1 MVAET
6 PGPMKCTS
14 LMVALLASA
23 CGGGRADAPADAPAD
38 GPPDAAVDPEPTTVV
53 SLTFDDTRADQYQ
66 VGAMVAARQM
76 RATFYV
82 NSSRLGREGY
92 MTREQLGAL
101 QAQGNEI
108 GGHSLAHVYL
118 STLDSDAA
126 RREVCDDR
134 VALLAAGLEASTFAY
149 PFGDESTGL
158 RRIAALCGYTA
169 ARDSGGLVTGS
180 HCADCPLAEQ
190 MPPVDAFDIN
200 SISSIA
206 STATLEDLEQYV
218 LQAEAAGGGWVP
230 LVFHRVC
237 DGCSDS
243 SVTAATLSAFLDWLA
258 ARRSGGTAVQTVA
271 QVMGGAVQ
279 PGTAGPLP
287 GPGANLVPNPSLEL
301 DGNRD
306 EVPDCWHR
314 RGSGTNDA
322 TYALVDGAF
331 DGAIAQQI
339 SITSYTDGTR
349 RLLTRPECPVPTR
362 PGRAYRIT
370 SWYVADTP
378 PRFAVYYRNAAGIW
392 LSLAQSP
399 PFPTSPTYVEAT
411 YTTPPLPA
419 DATAISVGMSIAA
432 VGTLTMDAFS
442 ATDPSVTVGDPPVVA
457 MAGLV
462 DGATVSDVVTLAARA
477 SGAGGIDHVDFR
489 VNDRLED
496 WDDAEPFAI
505 PWDTTRLHRGAYV
518 ITARAFDRAGN
529 VTTSPAITVTV
540 P

>member
-23 CGGGRADAPADAPAD
+23 CGGGRAEGPADAPAE
-38 GPPDAAVDPEPTTVV
+38 GPPDAAVEPTPTTVV

-108 GGHSLAHVYL
+108 GGHTLAHVYL

-134 VALLAAGLEASTFAY
+134 VGLLAAGLEASTFAY
-149 PFGDESTGL
+149 PFGDESAGI
-158 RRIAALCGYTA
+158 RRIAALCGYSA
-169 ARDSGGLVTGS
+169 ARDSGGLLSGTR
-180 HCADCPLAEQ
+180 CPDCPLAEQ
-190 MPPVDAFDIN
+190 LPPTDAYDVN
-200 SISSIA
+200 TISSIV
-206 STATLEDLEQYV
+206 STATLEDLQQYV
-218 LQAEAAGGGWVP
+218 IQAEAAGGGWVP
-230 LVFHRVC
+230 LVFHRIC
-237 DGCSDS
+237 DGCSVNS
-243 SVTAATLSAFLDWLA
+243 TTPATLTAFLDWLA
-258 ARRSGGTAVQTVA
+258 ERRAGGTAVKTVA
-271 QVMGGAVQ
+271 EVIGEGVQ
-279 PGTAGPLP
+279 AGVP
-287 GPGANLVPNPSLEL
+287 GPPPAPAANLVPNPSLEL

-306 EVPDCWHR
+306 GVPDCWHR

-339 SITSYTDGTR
+339 SMTSYTDGTR
-349 RLLTRPECPVPTR
+349 RLLTRPECPLVAM
-362 PGRAYRIT
+362 PGHAYRIT
-370 SWYVADTP
+370 SWYIADTP
-378 PRFAVYYRNAAGIW
+378 PRFAVYYRNAAGVW
-392 LSLAQSP
+392 LSLAQSS
-399 PFPTSPTYVEAT
+399 PFPTSPTYALAA

-419 DATAISVGMSIAA
+419 DATAISVGMSIAG
-432 VGTLTMDAFS
+432 VGSLTMDAFS
-442 ATDPSVTVGDPPVVA
+442 ATDASVVVGAPPAVA
-457 MAGLV
+457 VAGLV
-462 DGATVSDVVTLAARA
+462 DGATVSDVVPLAASA
-477 SGAGGIDHVDFR
+477 SGVEGIDHVDFR
-489 VNDRLED
+489 VNDRLEN
-496 WDDAEPFAI
+496 WDDTEPFEI
-505 PWDTTRLHRGAYV
+505 SWDATRLHRGAYV

-529 VTTSPAITVTV
+529 VTTSPPITVTV
-540 P
+540 E